1 MNVRRFALP
10 EMEPGYVYI
19 LVPTD
24 ETREHYE
31 TAARIAG
38 VTKTTVE
45 AAEDIANARGNGAT
59 YAYLEADGDNHRLI
73 CPDVIKLDQPG
84 GKDHLSA
91 NQKADSIFYGEPE
104 RSTLDESRAEAYNEA
119 VVLEGIKT
127 RIDPTL
133 PPQRDKFSV
142 EHGELVI
149 SAGSRKRL
157 DELKTGDVIEG
168 KSVGRDFI
176 AEYDALVKALA
187 RRHIDAEVE
196 LKSAQQSRDEN
207 GAVILK
213 LRDRVFE
220 LEIENQKL
228 KDQAA
233 LGTGATNTAM
243 RYADEA
249 RHLETALRKIRDTL
263 FNCESG
269 DHTKALIG
277 MDAARQIATAALK
290 GYTA

>member
-1 MNVRRFALP
+1 
-10 EMEPGYVYI
+10 MEPGYVYI

-59 YAYLEADGDNHRLI
+59 YAYLESDGDNHRLI

-91 NQKADSIFYGEPE
+91 NQKADPIFYGEPAAMRKECHYGEPE
-104 RSTLDESRAEAYNEA
+104 RSTLDESRAEAYNE
-119 VVLEGIKT
+119 E
-127 RIDPTL
+127 
-133 PPQRDKFSV
+133 DKL
-142 EHGELVI
+142 G
-149 SAGSRKRL
+149 
-157 DELKTGDVIEG
+157 LKTGDVIEG

-249 RHLETALRKIRDTL
+249 RHLETALREIRDTL

-290 GYTA
+290 GYTT